1 MEITRKNKGQT
12 SETEESG
19 TAGRREKKRSFLFA
33 FLLILTLL
41 STMAYCTF
49 NQFKI
54 EKDDAYASL
63 RNSMYS
69 LRSLINFEGALQDS
83 FTSMRDSETV
93 MYVELAKPY
102 FDYLGVSA
110 ETLND
115 CKENWEADHLYFFPD
130 EGEVITTDNPD
141 PFTLSDSQFRTL
153 KTEGMI
159 LETSGST
166 MRSGCRMDG

>member
-1 MEITRKNKGQT
+1 
-12 SETEESG
+12 
-19 TAGRREKKRSFLFA
+19 
-33 FLLILTLL
+33 
-41 STMAYCTF
+41 MAYCTF

-115 CKENWEADHLYFFPD
+115 C
-130 EGEVITTDNPD
+130 
-141 PFTLSDSQFRTL
+141 
-153 KTEGMI
+153 
-159 LETSGST
+159 
-166 MRSGCRMDG
+166 